1 MADPKPIRA
10 FGINCTL
17 KGGDAESSTELLL
30 SQFLNRLGRD
40 GVETASIRAVD
51 HDIKPGITA
60 DEGPGD
66 AWPAIRRQV
75 LDAQILVIGTPI
87 WLGQPS
93 SVCKRVLERL
103 NAFLTETDEAG
114 RLRSYGRAVALV
126 VVGNEDGAHH
136 VAAEVYQ
143 GLADVGFT
151 IPPNAVVY
159 WVGEAMGKTD
169 YKDLP
174 AMPDK
179 IGTTIDLAARNVLH
193 LARLLAE
200 NQYPPDGQPAKFR
213 DESSPRR
220 Q

>member
-17 KGGDAESSTELLL
+17 KGGDAESSTDLLL

-213 DESSPRR
+213 ED
-220 Q
+220 

>member
-1 MADPKPIRA
+1 MVGPKTIRA

-17 KGGDAESSTELLL
+17 KGGDAESSTDLLL

-213 DESSPRR
+213 D

>member
-1 MADPKPIRA
+1 MAGPKTMRA

-17 KGGDAESSTELLL
+17 KGGDAESSTDLLL

-213 DESSPRR
+213 ED
-220 Q
+220 

>member
-1 MADPKPIRA
+1 MAGPKTIRA

-17 KGGDAESSTELLL
+17 KGGDAESSTDLLL

-143 GLADVGFT
+143 GLADIGFT

-213 DESSPRR
+213 D

>member
-1 MADPKPIRA
+1 MAGPKTIRA

-17 KGGDAESSTELLL
+17 KGGDAESSTDLLL

-159 WVGEAMGKTD
+159 WVGEAMGKTN

-213 DESSPRR
+213 ED
-220 Q
+220 

>member
-1 MADPKPIRA
+1 MAGPKTIRA

-17 KGGDAESSTELLL
+17 KGGDAESSTDLLL
-30 SQFLNRLGRD
+30 SQFLARLGRD

-200 NQYPPDGQPAKFR
+200 NQYPPHGQPAKFR
-213 DESSPRR
+213 ED
-220 Q
+220 

>member
-1 MADPKPIRA
+1 MAGPKTIRA

-17 KGGDAESSTELLL
+17 KGGDAESSTDLLL

-213 DESSPRR
+213 ED
-220 Q
+220 

>member
-1 MADPKPIRA
+1 MAGPKTIRA

-143 GLADVGFT
+143 GLADIGFT

-179 IGTTIDLAARNVLH
+179 IATTIDLAARNVLH

-213 DESSPRR
+213 D

>member
-17 KGGDAESSTELLL
+17 KGGDAESSTDLLL

-143 GLADVGFT
+143 GLADIGFT

-200 NQYPPDGQPAKFR
+200 HQYPPDGQPAKFR
-213 DESSPRR
+213 D

>member
-17 KGGDAESSTELLL
+17 KGGDAESSTDLLL

-114 RLRSYGRAVALV
+114 RLRSYGRGVALV

-213 DESSPRR
+213 ED
-220 Q
+220 

>member
-17 KGGDAESSTELLL
+17 KGGDAESSTDLLL

-114 RLRSYGRAVALV
+114 RLCSYGRAVALV

-213 DESSPRR
+213 ED
-220 Q
+220 

>member
-1 MADPKPIRA
+1 MAGPKTIRA

-17 KGGDAESSTELLL
+17 KGGDAESSTDLLL

-213 DESSPRR
+213 D

>member
-17 KGGDAESSTELLL
+17 KGGDAESSTDLLL

-40 GVETASIRAVD
+40 GVETVSIRAVD

-66 AWPAIRRQV
+66 AWPEIRRQV

-213 DESSPRR
+213 D

>member
-1 MADPKPIRA
+1 VLDAQILVIGTPIWL
-10 FGINCTL
+10 GQP
-17 KGGDAESSTELLL
+17 SSVCK
-30 SQFLNRLGRD
+30 R
-40 GVETASIRAVD
+40 
-51 HDIKPGITA
+51 
-60 DEGPGD
+60 
-66 AWPAIRRQV
+66 V

-213 DESSPRR
+213 ED
-220 Q
+220 

>member
-1 MADPKPIRA
+1 MAGPKTIRA

-17 KGGDAESSTELLL
+17 KGGDAESSTDLLL
-30 SQFLNRLGRD
+30 SQFLARLGRD

-213 DESSPRR
+213 ED
-220 Q
+220 

>member
-1 MADPKPIRA
+1 MAPKPIRA

-40 GVETASIRAVD
+40 GGETASIRAVD

-66 AWPAIRRQV
+66 AWPAIRRRV
-75 LDAQILVIGTPI
+75 LDSQILVIGTPI

-213 DESSPRR
+213 ED
-220 Q
+220 